1 MDSRIQYSVDYEN
14 GVVLAWFNPDEIMSD
29 LIEETIHLADKMQ
42 NSTLRWGVVFEQ
54 FEKFRKQ
61 NKATL
66 DNLCGKAKCNM
77 DAGDKFDVETGE
89 ELAKRRL
96 LIKVANLRKRWF
108 WELVG
113 IVWDDTFRLVDRL
126 SHHQKIACDYDNE
139 LINYAQFGKFNPY
152 IELKF

>member
-61 NKATL
+61 NKTAL
-66 DNLCGKAKCNM
+66 GNLCGKAKCNM
-77 DAGDKFDVETGE
+77 DAGDKFDVKIGE

-96 LIKVANLRKRWF
+96 LIKVASLRARWF
-108 WELVG
+108 WTLTRATNS
-113 IVWDDTFRLVDRL
+113 DLYRLIERYR
-126 SHHQKIACDYDNE
+126 HHQNIANDYDKE
-139 LINYAQFGKFNPY
+139 LLNYSMFGDFCLNR
-152 IELKF
+152 ELKF

>member
-61 NKATL
+61 NKTTL

-96 LIKVANLRKRWF
+96 LVKVASLRTRWF
-108 WELVG
+108 WQLEF
-113 IVWDDTFRLVDRL
+113 IMTDDIFRFMDRY
-126 SHHQKIACDYDNE
+126 SHHQRIANDYDEE
-139 LINYAQFGKFNPY
+139 LINYAQFGKFDPY

>member
-61 NKATL
+61 NKAAL

-77 DAGDKFDVETGE
+77 DAGDKFSIEIGE
-89 ELAKRRL
+89 GLARRRL
-96 LIKVANLRKRWF
+96 LVKVASLRARWF
-108 WELVG
+108 WELEMAMM
-113 IVWDDTFRLVDRL
+113 DDLFRLMDRYV
-126 SHHQKIACDYDNE
+126 HHQKIACNYDEE
-139 LINYAQFGKFNPY
+139 LVNYTQTGDFCSDH
-152 IELKF
+152 ELKF

>member
-29 LIEETIHLADKMQ
+29 LIEETMRLADKMQ

-61 NKATL
+61 NKAAL

-77 DAGDKFDVETGE
+77 DAGDKFDVKIGE

-96 LIKVANLRKRWF
+96 LIKVASLRARWF
-108 WELVG
+108 WELG
-113 IVWDDTFRLVDRL
+113 FMMMDDMFRLIDRQC
-126 SHHQKIACDYDNE
+126 HHQKIACDYDEE
-139 LINYAQFGKFNPY
+139 LINYAQFGSQS
-152 IELKF
+152 LH

>member
-61 NKATL
+61 NKTAL
-66 DNLCGKAKCNM
+66 GNLCGKAKCNM
-77 DAGDKFDVETGE
+77 DAGDKFDVKIGE
-89 ELAKRRL
+89 EFAKRRL
-96 LIKVANLRKRWF
+96 LIKVASLRSRWF
-108 WELVG
+108 WELG
-113 IVWDDTFRLVDRL
+113 FMMMDDMFRLIDRQC
-126 SHHQKIACDYDNE
+126 HHQKIACDYDEE
-139 LINYAQFGKFNPY
+139 LINYAQFGSQS
-152 IELKF
+152 LH

>member
-29 LIEETIHLADKMQ
+29 LIEETMRLADKMQ

-61 NKATL
+61 NKAAL

-77 DAGDKFDVETGE
+77 DAGDKFSIEIGE
-89 ELAKRRL
+89 GLARRRL
-96 LIKVANLRKRWF
+96 LVKVASLRARWF
-108 WELVG
+108 WELEMAMM
-113 IVWDDTFRLVDRL
+113 DDLFRLMDRYV
-126 SHHQKIACDYDNE
+126 HHQKIACNYDEE
-139 LINYAQFGKFNPY
+139 LVNYTQTGDFCSDH
-152 IELKF
+152 ELKF

>member
-1 MDSRIQYSVDYEN
+1 MDSRIQYSVDCEN

-29 LIEETIHLADKMQ
+29 LIEETMRLADKMQ

-61 NKATL
+61 NKAAL

-77 DAGDKFDVETGE
+77 DAGDKFDVKIGE

-96 LIKVANLRKRWF
+96 LIKVARLRARWF
-108 WELVG
+108 WTLEKAINSELY
-113 IVWDDTFRLVDRL
+113 RLTERYC
-126 SHHQKIACDYDNE
+126 HHQNIANDYDKE
-139 LINYAQFGKFNPY
+139 LLNYSMFGDFCVKR
-152 IELKF
+152 ELKF

>member
-42 NSTLRWGVVFEQ
+42 NSTFRWGVVFEQ

-61 NKATL
+61 NKAAL

-77 DAGDKFDVETGE
+77 DAGDKFDVKIGE

-96 LIKVANLRKRWF
+96 LIKVASLRSRWF
-108 WELVG
+108 WELEFMMM
-113 IVWDDTFRLVDRL
+113 DDLFRLMDRYV
-126 SHHQKIACDYDNE
+126 HHQKIACDYDEE
-139 LINYAQFGKFNPY
+139 LVNYTQTGDFCSNH
-152 IELKF
+152 ELKF

>member
-54 FEKFRKQ
+54 FEQFRKQ
-61 NKATL
+61 NKTAL
-66 DNLCGKAKCNM
+66 GNLCGKAKCNM
-77 DAGDKFDVETGE
+77 DAGDKFDVKIGE

-96 LIKVANLRKRWF
+96 LIKVARLRARWF
-108 WELVG
+108 WELKSMVM
-113 IVWDDTFRLVDRL
+113 DDMFRLIDRQC
-126 SHHQKIACDYDNE
+126 HHQKIACDYDEE
-139 LINYAQFGKFNPY
+139 LINYAQFGSQS
-152 IELKF
+152 LH

>member
-61 NKATL
+61 NKTAL
-66 DNLCGKAKCNM
+66 GNLCGKAKCNM
-77 DAGDKFDVETGE
+77 DAGDKFDVKIGE

-96 LIKVANLRKRWF
+96 LIKVARLRARWF
-108 WELVG
+108 GELRFMVM
-113 IVWDDTFRLVDRL
+113 DDMFRFVDRQC
-126 SHHQKIACDYDNE
+126 HHQKIACDYDEE
-139 LINYAQFGKFNPY
+139 LINYAQFGSQS
-152 IELKF
+152 LH

>member
-42 NSTLRWGVVFEQ
+42 NSTLRWGVVFER

-61 NKATL
+61 NKAAL
-66 DNLCGKAKCNM
+66 GNLCGKAKCNM
-77 DAGDKFDVETGE
+77 DAGDKFDVKIGE

-96 LIKVANLRKRWF
+96 LLKVASLRSRWF
-108 WELVG
+108 WELEFMVM
-113 IVWDDTFRLVDRL
+113 DDMFRFIDRRG
-126 SHHQKIACDYDNE
+126 HHQKIACDYDEE
-139 LINYAQFGKFNPY
+139 LINYAQFCSQS
-152 IELKF
+152 LH

>member
-29 LIEETIHLADKMQ
+29 LIEETMRLADKMQ

-61 NKATL
+61 NKAAL

-77 DAGDKFDVETGE
+77 DAGDKFSIEIGE
-89 ELAKRRL
+89 GLARRRL
-96 LIKVANLRKRWF
+96 LVKVASLRARWF
-108 WELVG
+108 WELKMAMM
-113 IVWDDTFRLVDRL
+113 DDVFRLMDRYE
-126 SHHQKIACDYDNE
+126 HHQKIACNYDEE
-139 LINYAQFGKFNPY
+139 LVNYTQTEDFCSDH
-152 IELKF
+152 ELKF